1 MRANQSPVRI
11 YAAPQPYCGLIQFP
25 TFFFFFLVPYKMLD
39 FQEKRIEFLCF
50 SFT

>member
-11 YAAPQPYCGLIQFP
+11 YAAPQPYCGLIQLP
-25 TFFFFFLVPYKMLD
+25 TFFFLVPYKMLD